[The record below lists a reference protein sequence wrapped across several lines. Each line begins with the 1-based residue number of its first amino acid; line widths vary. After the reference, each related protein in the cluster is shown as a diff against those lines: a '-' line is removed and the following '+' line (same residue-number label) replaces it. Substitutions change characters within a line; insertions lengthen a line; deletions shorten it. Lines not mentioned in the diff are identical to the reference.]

1 MASHMANDRP
11 PITGLGSQFQDLRKH
26 ARKLER
32 LLFVLVGIIAI
43 LPTSVYF
50 VLGLRHLQNEAQQ
63 AIEQNIFLLKEIHA
77 GNPKNKR
84 LAELVQEEMRLN
96 RVSALQLRGTGV
108 EPVLSLGQAPGSFL
122 PIRARADLPS
132 SLAPFK
138 SILIELDSDPLL
150 LQSGRIFA
158 IHLVVAALLG
168 LLLYRFFIP
177 AIEKALE
184 QLEMT
189 QAQLIHSE
197 KMSALGEIYAGLT
210 HEINN
215 PLGIMIGKLELATKM
230 AKERQLPADLTR
242 DLEIVTRNGLRIS
255 ELVRSLLI
263 FSRKN
268 TLSFTE
274 TALNH
279 VIAEVVELVD
289 KPYAKQH
296 IQIERRF
303 DPKLPYCH
311 GSAGHLHQVFLGLM
325 SNARDAMPQGGIITL
340 RTYVNSHFLIAEVE
354 DTGTGMA
361 PDVKARI
368 FEPFFTTK
376 GVGKGTG
383 LGLSV
388 AYGIIQTHGGDITVE
403 STPGKGSLFRLML
416 PIGGPSQ

>member
-1 MASHMANDRP
+1 MANGRP
-11 PITGLGSQFQDLRKH
+11 QITDLGSQFQDLRKH
-26 ARKLER
+26 ARRLER
-32 LLFVLVGIIAI
+32 LLFALVAIIAI
-43 LPTSVYF
+43 LPTSVF
-50 VLGLRHLQNEAQQ
+50 FALGLSQLQSDARHAT
-63 AIEQNIFLLKEIHA
+63 EQIVFLIKEIHA
-77 GNPKNKR
+77 TNPEHRR
-84 LAELVQEEMRLN
+84 LAELLQEEMRLN
-96 RVSALQLRGTGV
+96 HVSALQLMGTGV
-108 EPVLSLGQAPGSFL
+108 EPVLSLGQAQGSFL

-138 SILIELDSDPLL
+138 SISIELDSDPLL

-158 IHLVVAALLG
+158 IHLVVAALLVF
-168 LLLYRFFIP
+168 LLHRFSLP
-177 AIEKALE
+177 AIAKAIE

-197 KMSALGEIYAGLT
+197 KLSALGEIYAGLT

-263 FSRKN
+263 FSRKS
-268 TLSFTE
+268 TLSFEE

-303 DPKLPYCH
+303 DTKLPYCH
-311 GSAGHLHQVFLGLM
+311 GSAGHLHQVFLGLLN
-325 SNARDAMPQGGIITL
+325 NARDAMPQGGTITL

-416 PIGGPSQ
+416 PIGGPRQ

>member
-1 MASHMANDRP
+1 MAKSGP
-11 PITGLGSQFQDLRKH
+11 QITDLGSQFQDLRKR
-26 ARKLER
+26 ARSLER
-32 LLFVLVGIIAI
+32 LLLTLVAIIAV
-43 LPTSVYF
+43 LPTSVSY
-50 VLGLRHLQNEAQQ
+50 VVGLRYLQEDARH
-63 AIEQNIFLLKEIHA
+63 AIEHVVFLLNETRLTKPD
-77 GNPKNKR
+77 NQQ
-84 LAELVQEEMRLN
+84 LAELVRQEMQLN
-96 RVSALQLRGTGV
+96 RVPVLWLMGDGV
-108 EPVLSLGQAPGSFL
+108 EPVLTLGQAPRSFF
-122 PIRARADLPS
+122 PIRAQANLPS
-132 SLAPFK
+132 SLAPLK
-138 SILIELDSDPLL
+138 SVSVELDSNPLF

-158 IHLVVAALLG
+158 IHLVVAGLMVFLLR
-168 LLLYRFFIP
+168 RFSLP
-177 AIEKALE
+177 AIEKAIE
-184 QLEMT
+184 QLETT

-197 KMSALGEIYAGLT
+197 KMGALGEIYAGLT

-215 PLGIMIGKLELATKM
+215 PLGIMIGKLELALKI
-230 AKERQLPADLTR
+230 AKEHQMPRELTR

-255 ELVRSLLI
+255 ELIRSLLI

-296 IQIERRF
+296 IQIDRHF
-303 DPKLPYCH
+303 ASKLPYCYA
-311 GSAGHLHQVFLGLM
+311 SAGHLHQVFLGLLN
-325 SNARDAMPQGGIITL
+325 NARDAMPQGGTITL
-340 RTYVNSHFLIAEVE
+340 RTYVNSHSLIAEVE

-388 AYGIIQTHGGDITVE
+388 AYGIIKTHGGEITVE
-403 STPGKGSLFRLML
+403 STPGKGSLFRLTL
-416 PIGGPSQ
+416 PIGGPRQ

>member
-1 MASHMANDRP
+1 MANGGP
-11 PITGLGSQFQDLRKH
+11 PITDLGSQFQDLKKH
-26 ARKLER
+26 ARRLQR
-32 LLFVLVGIIAI
+32 LLFLLVAIIAI
-43 LPTSVYF
+43 LPTSVFF
-50 VLGLRHLQNEAQQ
+50 VLGLTHLQSDADHATEHVV
-63 AIEQNIFLLKEIHA
+63 FLIKEIHA
-77 GNPKNKR
+77 ANPEHQR

-96 RVSALQLRGTGV
+96 RVSALRLMGTGV
-108 EPVLSLGQAPGSFL
+108 EPVLSLGQARRSFL
-122 PIRARADLPS
+122 PIRARTDLPS

-138 SILIELDSDPLL
+138 SISIELDSSPLL
-150 LQSGRIFA
+150 FQSGRIFA
-158 IHLVVAALLG
+158 IHLVVAALLV
-168 LLLYRFFIP
+168 LLLHRFSLPPIAK
-177 AIEKALE
+177 AIE

-215 PLGIMIGKLELATKM
+215 PLGIMIGKLELALKM

-263 FSRKN
+263 FSRKS

-274 TALNH
+274 TALNQ

-296 IQIERRF
+296 IQIDRRL
-303 DPKLPYCH
+303 DTKLPYCH

-325 SNARDAMPQGGIITL
+325 SNARDAMPQGGTITL

-416 PIGGPSQ
+416 PIGGPRQCS

>member
-1 MASHMANDRP
+1 
-11 PITGLGSQFQDLRKH
+11 
-26 ARKLER
+26 
-32 LLFVLVGIIAI
+32 
-43 LPTSVYF
+43 
-50 VLGLRHLQNEAQQ
+50 
-63 AIEQNIFLLKEIHA
+63 
-77 GNPKNKR
+77 
-84 LAELVQEEMRLN
+84 
-96 RVSALQLRGTGV
+96 
-108 EPVLSLGQAPGSFL
+108 
-122 PIRARADLPS
+122 
-132 SLAPFK
+132 
-138 SILIELDSDPLL
+138 
-150 LQSGRIFA
+150 
-158 IHLVVAALLG
+158 
-168 LLLYRFFIP
+168 
-177 AIEKALE
+177 
-184 QLEMT
+184 LEMT

-215 PLGIMIGKLELATKM
+215 PLGIMIGKLELALKM
-230 AKERQLPADLTR
+230 AKERQLPAELTR

-263 FSRKN
+263 FSRKS

-311 GSAGHLHQVFLGLM
+311 GSAGHLHQVFLGLLN
-325 SNARDAMPQGGIITL
+325 NARDAMPQGGTITL

-354 DTGTGMA
+354 DTGTGMS

-388 AYGIIQTHGGDITVE
+388 AYGIIKTHGGDITVE

-416 PIGGPSQ
+416 PIEEPRQ

>member
-1 MASHMANDRP
+1 MTD
-11 PITGLGSQFQDLRKH
+11 LGSQFQDLRKH
-26 ARKLER
+26 ARRLER
-32 LLFVLVGIIAI
+32 LLFVLVAIIAI
-43 LPTSVYF
+43 LPTSVF
-50 VLGLRHLQNEAQQ
+50 FAFGLSHLQSDAHHVTEHVVF
-63 AIEQNIFLLKEIHA
+63 IIKEHHA
-77 GNPKNKR
+77 ANPEHQR

-96 RVSALQLRGTGV
+96 RVSALRLMGTGV
-108 EPVLSLGQAPGSFL
+108 EPVLSLGQARRSFL
-122 PIRARADLPS
+122 PIRARTDLPS

-138 SILIELDSDPLL
+138 SISIELDSSPLL

-158 IHLVVAALLG
+158 IHLVVAALLVF
-168 LLLYRFFIP
+168 LLHRFSLPPIAK
-177 AIEKALE
+177 AIE

-215 PLGIMIGKLELATKM
+215 PLGIMIGKLELALKM
-230 AKERQLPADLTR
+230 AKERQLPVDLTR

-263 FSRKN
+263 FSRKS

-311 GSAGHLHQVFLGLM
+311 GSAGHLHQVFLGLLN
-325 SNARDAMPQGGIITL
+325 NARDAMPQGGTITL

-354 DTGTGMA
+354 DTGTGMS

-388 AYGIIQTHGGDITVE
+388 AYGIIKTHGGDITVE

-416 PIGGPSQ
+416 PIEEPRQ

>member
-1 MASHMANDRP
+1 MANGRP
-11 PITGLGSQFQDLRKH
+11 RITDLGSQFQDLRKH
-26 ARKLER
+26 ARRLER
-32 LLFVLVGIIAI
+32 LLLVLVAIIAI
-43 LPTSVYF
+43 LPTSVVF
-50 VLGLRHLQNEAQQ
+50 VLGLSHLQSDAQH
-63 AIEQNIFLLKEIHA
+63 ATEHVVFLIKEIHTA
-77 GNPKNKR
+77 NPEHQR

-96 RVSALQLRGTGV
+96 RVSALRLMGTGV
-108 EPVLSLGQAPGSFL
+108 EPVLSLGQARESFL
-122 PIRARADLPS
+122 PIRARTDLPS

-138 SILIELDSDPLL
+138 SISIELDSSPLL

-158 IHLVVAALLG
+158 IHLVVAALLMF
-168 LLLYRFFIP
+168 LLHRFSLP
-177 AIEKALE
+177 PIEKALE

-215 PLGIMIGKLELATKM
+215 PLGIMIGKLELALKM

-255 ELVRSLLI
+255 ELIRSLLI
-263 FSRKN
+263 FSRKS

-311 GSAGHLHQVFLGLM
+311 GSAGHLHQVFLGLLN
-325 SNARDAMPQGGIITL
+325 NARDAMPQGGTITL

-354 DTGTGMA
+354 DTGTGMP

-388 AYGIIQTHGGDITVE
+388 AYGIIKTHGGDITVE

-416 PIGGPSQ
+416 PIEEPRQ